1 MERRHQIKYC
11 MGCMN
16 PLTEDTTCEYC
27 GFSID
32 TYESTPRCLPLG
44 TMLTERYLIGKVI
57 GEGSFGITYI
67 GRDLLLD
74 IVIAVKEYFPLSY
87 GSRDV
92 RGRDDYSVYIYHGK
106 TDLLYQKG
114 LKRFYSEATTLSHFH
129 MLDGIVSVRD
139 FFYCNNTAYIVMDYV
154 NGITVKEYVKKH
166 GAFLGKDMLALMRP
180 VIRSLEE
187 IHQNGVLH
195 RDISPDN
202 LLLNKRNQLVL
213 VDFGSAKAES
223 RDFNQSI
230 TVTFKRGYTPEEQY
244 LRRGK
249 QGAWSDV
256 YSLCATMYYMLTET
270 EPNEAIERML
280 QDILPSL
287 VKMPEIDLEPEQKEA
302 IMNGIIVDPE
312 KRIQSMAQL
321 YDVLYPKQE
330 AVENKTDLFRKIF
343 LYPKRVVGGICVC
356 ALLAIGVAGFAF
368 AGRQQKQ
375 KVTASKTQT
384 EKRAVVTTEPI
395 KIYHMF
401 SFVGM
406 TRKQAED
413 TVKKSDETALTIQ
426 WSRKYSDTVKK
437 GKIIEQS
444 IPQNTQYRQ
453 GEKKTITLTI
463 SRGPKLY
470 RIPKCIGKDYDDA
483 LALLKQKGFHYRIR
497 WRENAR
503 KSGVVFLQIPQAG
516 KRRRKGTKIT
526 LTVSSGQKVT
536 AVTPEPV
543 VTVRPTTRPQ
553 QHSSSQNNTKKQ
565 QDDDFIATIP

>member
-16 PLTEDTTCEYC
+16 PLTEDTACEYC

-32 TYESTPRCLPLG
+32 TYESAPCCLPLG

-92 RGRDDYSVYIYHGK
+92 RGRDDYSVYIYRGK
-106 TDLLYQKG
+106 ADLLYQKG

-166 GAFLGKDMLALMRP
+166 GAFSGKETLALMRP

-202 LLLNKRNQLVL
+202 LLLNERNQLVL

-223 RDFNQSI
+223 RAFNQSI

-256 YSLCATMYYMLTET
+256 YSLCATMYYMLTAT

-287 VKMPEIDLEPEQKEA
+287 VKMPEINLEPEQKEA
-302 IMNGIIVDPE
+302 VMNGITVDPE

-321 YDVLYPKQE
+321 YDALYPNQEVAENRTNLFQKILLYPK
-330 AVENKTDLFRKIF
+330 K
-343 LYPKRVVGGICVC
+343 VVGGICVC
-356 ALLAIGVAGFAF
+356 VLLGIGVAGFAF
-368 AGRQQKQ
+368 AGWQQKQ
-375 KVTASKTQT
+375 PEQRVTASKTQP
-384 EKRAVVTTEPI
+384 EKRAAATTEPI

-401 SFVGM
+401 SFIGM

-413 TVKKSDETALTIQ
+413 MVKKSDETALTIR

-463 SRGPKLY
+463 SRGAKLY
-470 RIPKCIGKDYDDA
+470 RIPKCVGKDYDDA
-483 LALLKQKGFHYRIR
+483 LTLLKQKGFHYRLR
-497 WRENAR
+497 WRENAG
-503 KSGVVFLQIPQAG
+503 KSGVVFLQTPQAG
-516 KRRRKGTKIT
+516 KRMRKGTKIT
-526 LTVSSGQKVT
+526 LTVSSGQKVK

-543 VTVRPTTRPQ
+543 VTAKPQ
-553 QHSSSQNNTKKQ
+553 QHSSSQNHAKKQ
-565 QDDDFIATIP
+565 RDDDFIATIP